1 VSSLE
6 KPALSGLEL
15 TAQSLACVRGGR
27 RVFQGLSF
35 KVPGGAAMALR
46 GPNGVGKSSLLR
58 LVAGLV
64 PVERG
69 TLTLSGG
76 KADTPIAE
84 QAHYLGHLDAL
95 KPALSVEENLSF
107 WARFLSNAPT
117 EPEQID
123 AALDAVGLIDLA
135 ALPARYLSAGQRRRL
150 ALARLAA
157 IKRPL
162 WLLDEPTSA
171 LDTEGQDRLFKLI
184 GAHLQSGG
192 IALAAT
198 HVDLPFTVET
208 LSLAPAGWERAA

>member
-1 VSSLE
+1 MI
-6 KPALSGLEL
+6 GDG
-15 TAQSLACVRGGR
+15 LACVRGGR

-35 KVPGGAAMALR
+35 RVAGASALALR

-58 LVAGLV
+58 LLAGLV

-76 KADTPIAE
+76 KPDTPIAE

-95 KPALSVEENLSF
+95 KPGLSVEENLTF
-107 WARFLSNAPT
+107 WAQFLSGGPVR
-117 EPEQID
+117 PERID

-135 ALPARYLSAGQRRRL
+135 SLPARFLSAGQRRRL
-150 ALARLAA
+150 ALARLVAVT
-157 IKRPL
+157 RPV

-171 LDTEGQDRLFKLI
+171 LDTEGQDRLFSLI
-184 GAHLQSGG
+184 ADHLKAGG

-208 LSLAPAGWERAA
+208 LNLAPAAMELRA